1 MKAMKTLLA
10 GAVVSAVLLPV
21 TAALAK
27 PAPPPPPPKVIVAK
41 IFNNADFDFSAF
53 TPDETIGTILAK
65 NLYEAPGMGTA
76 SSPDLCTSAGK
87 CTYDFTFVM
96 QGLSAGDTTTLQLSA
111 QAKVGKK
118 AVAENISFDVFS
130 GTPGSTPTL
139 LSSPTFLGASDDTSP
154 TAPVITLD
162 LGNGSYYV
170 QVTPAQIAVSGEE
183 ASGSL
188 QATIVPEPMAWTL
201 MLVGFGAVGA
211 AVRSRR
217 RMATATA

>member
-1 MKAMKTLLA
+1 MGIKTLLA
-10 GAVVSAVLLPV
+10 GAVISAFLLPT

-27 PAPPPPPPKVIVAK
+27 PSPPPPPPKVIVAQ
-41 IFNNADFDFSAF
+41 IFNNSTFDFSPF

-65 NLYEAPGMGTA
+65 NLYEAPGLGTK

-87 CTYDFTFVM
+87 CTYDFTFVL
-96 QGLSAGDTTTLQLSA
+96 QGLSAGDTTSLQLSA
-111 QAKVGKK
+111 QAKVGKT
-118 AVAENISFDVFS
+118 AVSQNISFDVFS
-130 GTPGSTPTL
+130 GAPGLTPTL
-139 LSSPTFLGASDDTSP
+139 LSSPTFLGSSDNTSP

-188 QATIVPEPMAWTL
+188 QEAVVPEPMAWTL
-201 MLVGFGAVGA
+201 MLAGFGGVGA